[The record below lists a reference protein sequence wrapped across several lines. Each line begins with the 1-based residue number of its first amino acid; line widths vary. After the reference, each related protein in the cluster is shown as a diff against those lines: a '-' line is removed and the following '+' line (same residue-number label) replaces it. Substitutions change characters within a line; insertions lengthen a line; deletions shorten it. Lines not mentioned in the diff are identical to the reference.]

1 MLEFVMP
8 RPRRT
13 QISVEDTPYYHC
25 CSRVVRR
32 AYLCGDDQ
40 FSGKNYDH
48 RRSWVESLLHELETV
63 FAIDVAAFAV
73 MFNHLHVVLRIDIE
87 TANRWSDRQVLE
99 QWHKLFKGDELTQ
112 KFVNGE
118 LVEAH
123 DVLRLKHAIATYRS
137 RLCDISWFMRCLNE
151 PIARQANQEDNC
163 TGRFWEGRFK
173 SQALLDEAA
182 VLVCMAYVD
191 LNPIRAKMAV
201 TPEQSDHTS
210 IQLRIRAALKGEQ
223 PKNLLP
229 FIGNER
235 QLSSKNSQPKGIAF
249 SLQDYLELVDDTG
262 RIILNDKRGAIS
274 ALNVS
279 STKLLTRLNI
289 PQDNWL
295 KLTTEFGKLFHG
307 PVGTLQELTS
317 YCEHLEKRRRHF
329 ASCCQHLQAS

>member
-1 MLEFVMP
+1 MP

-13 QISVEDTPYYHC
+13 QISLEDTPYYHC

-32 AYLCGDDQ
+32 AFLCGDDSY
-40 FSGKNYDH
+40 SGKNYDH
-48 RRSWVESLLHELETV
+48 RRAWVESLLFELEAV

-73 MFNHLHVVLRIDIE
+73 MSNHLHLVLRVDIE
-87 TANRWSDRQVLE
+87 TANHWTDREVLE
-99 QWHKLFKGDELTQ
+99 QWHKLFKGDALTQ
-112 KFVNGE
+112 KFAKGE

-123 DVLRLKHAIATYRS
+123 EVSRLKHSIALYRS

-182 VLVCMAYVD
+182 VLACMAYVD
-191 LNPIRAKMAV
+191 LNPIRAQLAD
-201 TPEQSDHTS
+201 TLEQSDHTS

-223 PKNLLP
+223 PSNLLP
-229 FIGNER
+229 FIGNECD
-235 QLSSKNSQPKGIAF
+235 NQPNGIEF
-249 SLQDYLELVDDTG
+249 SLTDYLQLVDDTS
-262 RIILNDKRGAIS
+262 RIIRNDKRGCIS
-274 ALNVS
+274 ESSAKILN
-279 STKLLTRLNI
+279 RLNI
-289 PQDNWL
+289 PHDNWL

-307 PVGTLQELTS
+307 PVGTLQELTD

-329 ASCCQHLQAS
+329 ASSCQHFHCK